1 MRKEKILEVAG
12 EGGGITLYGWLTRQ
26 GSRRFQIGTD
36 ESTMKSLLSAEDAA
50 GLQFIA
56 SSPAVSGW
64 QRALRLLSGY
74 PWRELCPLYVH
85 PEFADLVW
93 NEVATGKVESWTR
106 ERWSE
111 VCQKSQRCHTVC
123 FSHGKESGPWG
134 SKISAM
140 AKVAGGM
147 GFRVVSIDYCKEGDP
162 EQRVKRHL
170 CEFKP
175 GDGLNVLVGSSMGGY
190 VATVASRHYKL
201 DGLFLMAPAFW
212 IPGYPEQFPS
222 PYAGKISVI
231 HGLQDQI
238 VPCRN
243 SVEFALM
250 HQAEFHLLDDD
261 HPLSKSIPIICELFR
276 AFLESLL
283 GERKYSF

>member
-1 MRKEKILEVAG
+1 
-12 EGGGITLYGWLTRQ
+12 
-26 GSRRFQIGTD
+26 
-36 ESTMKSLLSAEDAA
+36 MKSLLSEEDAVV
-50 GLQFIA
+50 LQFT
-56 SSPAVSGW
+56 STSPAASGW
-64 QRALRLLSGY
+64 QGALRLLSCY

-93 NEVATGKVESWTR
+93 NEVATDKEASWTR

-111 VCQKSQRCHTVC
+111 VCLNNQRCHTVC

-134 SKISAM
+134 SKISSM
-140 AKVAGGM
+140 AKVAEGM
-147 GFRVVSIDYCKEGDP
+147 GFRVVSIDYRKVGDP
-162 EQRVKRHL
+162 EERVKRHL

-212 IPGYPEQFPS
+212 ILGYPEQFPS
-222 PYAGKISVI
+222 PYARKTSVV
-231 HGLQDQI
+231 HGLHDQI

-243 SVEFALM
+243 SVEFALK
-250 HQAEFHLLDDD
+250 HQAQLHLLDDD

-283 GERKYSF
+283 